1 MLSIYILAKMHRSL
15 VQVHFGRDDYNFP
28 CTCCYSKKHLA
39 PFLPNH
45 PVIDIEDVPQ
55 SFGTVSA
62 APYGSSSILPIS
74 YAYIKM
80 SGPEIKHCSEVAILN
95 ANYMARKLN
104 PYYKIM
110 FTNEQGKPDGKVILV
125 VSI

>member
-1 MLSIYILAKMHRSL
+1 M
-15 VQVHFGRDDYNFP
+15 
-28 CTCCYSKKHLA
+28 
-39 PFLPNH
+39 PNH
-45 PVIDIEDVPQ
+45 PIVEIDGVPQ

-110 FTNEQGKPDGKVILV
+110 FTNENGELSSDQTKAAVFCYVYNQIFFVAVEQEKLDFAFLLY
-125 VSI
+125 